1 MDAPV
6 LNMIR
11 SALKQLAGYTTD
23 KRQDR
28 VAQFAKIR
36 KYAQRYMNGVNGLQ
50 HYLQQLQNGE
60 IKMKTNCF
68 YKVVKQ
74 GWDAYLAKALHNIS
88 NFIQND
94 YEPWMTKFQT
104 QETQCAEVA
113 RDLVLVGTLKQI
125 LKLWPENK
133 MSDCVLGT
141 DYRADQEAAYGT
153 PYAATVTDIDN
164 TEKVGD
170 NAPIDKKIWD
180 MVTAIETT
188 FDKLATA
195 VEALT

>member
-6 LNMIR
+6 LNMIKM
-11 SALKQLAGYTTD
+11 ALKQLAGYTTD
-23 KRQDR
+23 KREDR

-36 KYAQRYMNGVNGLQ
+36 KYAERYMNGVNGLQ
-50 HYLQQLQNGE
+50 HYLQQLQSGE
-60 IKMKTNCF
+60 IKMKTDCF

-88 NFIQND
+88 DFIQND
-94 YEPWMTKFQT
+94 YEPWMTRFQT
-104 QETQCAEVA
+104 QKTQCAEVT
-113 RDLVLVGTLKQI
+113 RDLVLVGILKQM
-125 LKLWPENK
+125 LNLWPQHK

-141 DYRADQEAAYGT
+141 DYRADKEAAYGT

-188 FDKLATA
+188 FDKLAKA